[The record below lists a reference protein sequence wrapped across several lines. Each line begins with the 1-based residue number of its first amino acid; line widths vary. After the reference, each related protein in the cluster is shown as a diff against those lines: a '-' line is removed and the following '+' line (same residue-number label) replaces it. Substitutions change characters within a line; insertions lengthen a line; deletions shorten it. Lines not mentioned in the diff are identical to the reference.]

1 MEQENDTQKTETP
14 KKTKNALDA
23 VMNADT
29 EALRLE
35 LESQKALIE
44 EMKKSQAD
52 FFGKFSINKEK
63 PTSES
68 WDSFLYKFEETENE

>member
-1 MEQENDTQKTETP
+1 MEQENDTKTEAP
-14 KKTKNALDA
+14 KKAKNALDA
-23 VMNADT
+23 ITNADT

-35 LESQKALIE
+35 LESQKSLIE

-52 FFGKFSINKEK
+52 FFGKLTIKNEK